1 MYKSEFFTQIN
12 LHLYFDKIKDKDLI
26 EQVLIFKSKR
36 KFNPLVVMLLREH
49 IQKQRDTFALDS
61 QSLPI
66 PKTSDLLKSIERI
79 ESVMSVSSDKSAS
92 ITISN
97 ELSFLKTF
105 NGWRRNLICFLS
117 ARNRGL

>member
-1 MYKSEFFTQIN
+1 
-12 LHLYFDKIKDKDLI
+12 
-26 EQVLIFKSKR
+26 
-36 KFNPLVVMLLREH
+36 MLLREH

-97 ELSFLKTF
+97 ELSFLKKHLMGATQFNLFFYLRKSRTF
-105 NGWRRNLICFLS
+105 EGVRRMSEATDRPTRTEKPQISKQNFSSPNLRPQMLS
-117 ARNRGL
+117 PLI